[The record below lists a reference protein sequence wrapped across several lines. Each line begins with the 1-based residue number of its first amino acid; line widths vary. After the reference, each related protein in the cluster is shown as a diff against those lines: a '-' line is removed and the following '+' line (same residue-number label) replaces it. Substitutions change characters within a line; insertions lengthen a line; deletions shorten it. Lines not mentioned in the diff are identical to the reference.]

1 MRRKDEMPGKRKRIA
16 RKHGFLLETFS
27 WSVFSV
33 CLKYFLFS
41 PCLSF
46 LLMH

>member
-16 RKHGFLLETFS
+16 RKLGFLLETFS
-27 WSVFSV
+27 LSVFSV
-33 CLKYFLFS
+33 CLKCFLS
-41 PCLSF
+41 PSLSF